1 MADLGNQRALAVTKQ
16 SAVGTYNAPTNS
28 DLIPASNLS
37 WRANAIQTDNPEYTG
52 SIHRVG
58 PIVLGATY
66 EVTATILLRGP
77 GGAAP
82 PAANAFILGRILQAC
97 GFTENI
103 LSTAV
108 PAAAEAGTAG
118 TTSSLTLGAGAAA
131 TADLYKGLAIKIPA
145 LGTSPLDMT
154 MIRAYSAAKVA
165 LFAETA
171 GASITG
177 NYQIP
182 KQIAYT
188 LAATGTPPS
197 LSLSLWEGARR
208 YNFMDAVPTSAR
220 LVFPTSS
227 RESQDYSRL
236 EVTFSCDLQS
246 YIDEAAPAI
255 PALGA
260 IPPFKGGKL
269 HVAGLSMGGSSISVD
284 LGLRAAYPNNP
295 NKASGSDAAQLVET
309 RRTLQLDL
317 NQVAKSYLDLM
328 ALASGQSNY
337 PIQAMFGFYPGNYV
351 GFVATDA
358 RLNFPNT
365 NEGGD
370 FVTTTGEAYVDS
382 ADKSLSLVFPYA

>member
-16 SAVGTYNAPTNS
+16 AAVGTYNGPTNA
-28 DLIPASNLS
+28 DLIPAANLS
-37 WRANAIQTDNPEYTG
+37 WRPNAIQTDNPEYTG
-52 SIHRVG
+52 SIHRAG

-66 EVTATILLRGP
+66 EVTATIMLRGP
-77 GGAAP
+77 GGASP
-82 PAANAFILGRILQAC
+82 PAANAFILGRILQSI

-103 LSTAV
+103 LSAAV
-108 PAAAEAGTAG
+108 PAAPEAGTGG
-118 TTSSLTLGAGAAA
+118 TTTSLTLGTGAAA
-131 TADLYKGLAIKIPA
+131 TADIYKGLAIKIPA
-145 LGTSPLDMT
+145 LGASPLDMT
-154 MIRAYSAAKVA
+154 MIRSYTAAKLA
-165 LFAETA
+165 TFAEA
-171 GASITG
+171 AASAITG

-188 LAATGTPPS
+188 LAASGTPPS

-220 LVFPTSS
+220 ITFPTSS

-236 EVTFSCDLQS
+236 EVTFAAELNS

-269 HVAGLSMGGSSISVD
+269 DIANLPMGGSSISID
-284 LGLRAAYPNNP
+284 FGLRAAYPNNP
-295 NKASGSDAAQLVET
+295 NKASGSDAPQLVET
-309 RRTLQLDL
+309 RRTLSMEL
-317 NQVAKSYLDLM
+317 NQVAKSYLDLLS
-328 ALASGQSNY
+328 LANGQAY
-337 PIQAMFGFYPGNYV
+337 HAVQAMFGFYPGNFV

-358 RLNFPNT
+358 RLNFPQT

-370 FVTTTGEAYVDS
+370 FVTATLEAYVDG
-382 ADKSLSLVFPYA
+382 ADKTVSIVFPYA